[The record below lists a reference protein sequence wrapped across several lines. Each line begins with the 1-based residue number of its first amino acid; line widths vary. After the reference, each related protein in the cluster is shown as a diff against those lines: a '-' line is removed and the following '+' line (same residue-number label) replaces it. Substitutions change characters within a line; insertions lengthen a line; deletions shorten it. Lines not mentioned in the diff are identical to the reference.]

1 MAKGAREAR
10 RRLAQL
16 HRRPSQE
23 ATRTALRCFALV
35 LCGHRLTCVLCPS
48 ALQLGLDRGPKD
60 TRQAEDA
67 EFGKKHLTKAQ
78 MAELNAGGKVDAY
91 KKAWR

>member
-1 MAKGAREAR
+1 
-10 RRLAQL
+10 
-16 HRRPSQE
+16 
-23 ATRTALRCFALV
+23 
-35 LCGHRLTCVLCPS
+35 
-48 ALQLGLDRGPKD
+48 LDRGPKD